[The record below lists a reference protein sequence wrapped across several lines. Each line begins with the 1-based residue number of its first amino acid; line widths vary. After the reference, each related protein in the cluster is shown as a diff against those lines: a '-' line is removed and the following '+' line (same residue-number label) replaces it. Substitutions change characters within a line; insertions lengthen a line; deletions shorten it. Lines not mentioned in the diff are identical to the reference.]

1 MTKPTIYL
9 AQVAS
14 KGSVARI
21 EEGAGFVELV
31 SFKSKKD
38 PAEVCALAATKLREL
53 ADAFDRLATMPDPF
67 QEKTQKK
74 AMRVPK

>member
-9 AQVAS
+9 ARVND
-14 KGSVARI
+14 KGSVAAI
-21 EEGAGFVELV
+21 QCEEQAIDLI

-53 ADAFDRLATMPDPF
+53 ADAFDRLAVMPDPF
-67 QEKTQKK
+67 QEKSQKK
-74 AMRVPK
+74 AMKATK

>member
-1 MTKPTIYL
+1 MSKPTIYL
-9 AQVAS
+9 AHVAP
-14 KGSVARI
+14 KGSVAGLTSDSGHI
-21 EEGAGFVELV
+21 DICV
-31 SFKSKKD
+31 FKSKKD

-74 AMRVPK
+74 AMKAPK

>member
-1 MTKPTIYL
+1 
-9 AQVAS
+9 V
-14 KGSVARI
+14 
-21 EEGAGFVELV
+21 
-31 SFKSKKD
+31 FKSKKD

-74 AMRVPK
+74 AMKVPK

>member
-1 MTKPTIYL
+1 MSKPTIYFSS
-9 AQVAS
+9 VPP
-14 KGSVARI
+14 KGSVAGLTSESGHI
-21 EEGAGFVELV
+21 DLLV
-31 SFKSKKD
+31 FKSKKD

-74 AMRVPK
+74 AMKVPK